1 MALRRSHSGDENI
14 DPFNAPDP
22 VMPSEEPE
30 REDPDPDDGIAR
42 IKRRDER
49 RRGKLSGAASN
60 SYQPPTYNHDDAS
73 SAHGSAWQGA
83 SGSMDPVSATAPED
97 GAGSAPIHGGYDAPE
112 QGGSFG
118 AAPSGDNGTDAG
130 ASTGTDADAESA
142 SSHHRHRS
150 KREPHAPRTHRG
162 EQNTNTHKASC
173 ILYLIIFILLSGAIA
188 SGAGMLLSSCSAAV
202 GGFFEGFFE
211 DDGPRYEDI
220 EPSAPSEVED
230 AVVNAVQTE
239 TKLQLD
245 ALIAGESDGV
255 SRFEQGVSDVFES
268 YCGATPEELGL
279 SAHEIAIWQLSHA
292 SYDLSSAHAYLSQI
306 GEGYEG
312 TANVY
317 FDFTAPDITA
327 LAFELSAHLPN
338 GYLEPGEADAL
349 TPEDLQKIR
358 AAYDAYTAGEPEYEE
373 RFSVMNFE
381 AATDLEG
388 GNCAIALDT
397 EAWNTELDWLAM

>member
-14 DPFNAPDP
+14 DPFIAPDP

-30 REDPDPDDGIAR
+30 RENPDPDDGIAR
-42 IKRRDER
+42 IKRRGER

-60 SYQPPTYNHDDAS
+60 SYQPPTYDHDDAS

-83 SGSMDPVSATAPED
+83 SGSMDPVSTTAPGD
-97 GAGSAPIHGGYDAPE
+97 DAGSAPIYGGYDAPAQE
-112 QGGSFG
+112 GPFG
-118 AAPSGDNGTDAG
+118 AAASGDDSAG
-130 ASTGTDADAESA
+130 AGSAAENTA
-142 SSHHRHRS
+142 PHHHHRS
-150 KREPHAPRTHRG
+150 KRAPRAPRTHHS
-162 EQNTNTHKASC
+162 EQNTSSRTASC
-173 ILYLIIFILLSGAIA
+173 AIYLIIFILLSGAIA

-202 GGFFEGFFE
+202 GDVFEGLFE

-220 EPSAPSEVED
+220 EPSAPREVED
-230 AVVNAVQTE
+230 AVVSAVQTE

-245 ALIAGESDGV
+245 ALMAGESDGV
-255 SRFEQGVSDVFES
+255 SRFEQGVTDVFES

-292 SYDLSSAHAYLSQI
+292 SYDLSSAHAYLAQV

-338 GYLEPGEADAL
+338 GYLEPGEADEL
-349 TPEDLQKIR
+349 TPENQQEIR

>member
-42 IKRRDER
+42 IKRRGER
-49 RRGKLSGAASN
+49 RRGKLSGPASN
-60 SYQPPTYNHDDAS
+60 SYQPPTYDHDDAP

-83 SGSMDPVSATAPED
+83 GGSMDSVSTTAPED
-97 GAGSAPIHGGYDAPE
+97 DAGSAPIYGGYDAPA
-112 QGGSFG
+112 QGSSFG
-118 AAPSGDNGTDAG
+118 AAPSGYAGTDAG
-130 ASTGTDADAESA
+130 ANTGTGSAAENTA
-142 SSHHRHRS
+142 PHHRHRS
-150 KREPHAPRTHRG
+150 KHAPRAPRTHRG
-162 EQNTNTHKASC
+162 EQNTNTRTTSC
-173 ILYLIIFILLSGAIA
+173 AIYLIIFILLSGAIA

-202 GGFFEGFFE
+202 GGFFEGLFE

-230 AVVNAVQTE
+230 AVVSAVQTE

-245 ALIAGESDGV
+245 ALIAGEADGV
-255 SRFEQGVSDVFES
+255 SRFEQGVSDIFQS

-338 GYLEPGEADAL
+338 GYLEPGEADEL
-349 TPEDLQKIR
+349 TPENLQEIR

>member
-42 IKRRDER
+42 VKQRGER
-49 RRGKLSGAASN
+49 RRGKLSGPASN
-60 SYQPPTYNHDDAS
+60 SYQPPTYDHDDAS
-73 SAHGSAWQGA
+73 SAHGSPWQSA
-83 SGSMDPVSATAPED
+83 SGSMDPVSTTAPGD
-97 GAGSAPIHGGYDAPE
+97 DAGSAPIYGGFDAPV
-112 QGGSFG
+112 QGSSFG
-118 AAPSGDNGTDAG
+118 AAASEGDGAGADAG
-130 ASTGTDADAESA
+130 TSSAAENTT
-142 SSHHRHRS
+142 SHHRQRS
-150 KREPHAPRTHRG
+150 ERKPRAPRTHRS
-162 EQNTNTHKASC
+162 ASSKGSRTTSC
-173 ILYLIIFILLSGAIA
+173 AIYLIIFILLSGAIA
-188 SGAGMLLSSCSAAV
+188 SGAGMLLSSCTAAV
-202 GGFFEGFFE
+202 GGVFEGLFE

-220 EPSAPSEVED
+220 EPSAPREVED
-230 AVVNAVQTE
+230 AVVSAVQTE

-268 YCGATPEELGL
+268 YCSATPEELGL

-292 SYDLSSAHAYLSQI
+292 SYDLSSAHAYLSQV

-317 FDFTAPDITA
+317 FDFTAPDIAA

-338 GYLEPGEADAL
+338 GYLEPGEANEL
-349 TPEDLQKIR
+349 TPENLQEIR

>member
-14 DPFNAPDP
+14 DPFNAPNP

-30 REDPDPDDGIAR
+30 HESPDPGDGIAHIR
-42 IKRRDER
+42 QRDKRRR
-49 RRGKLSGAASN
+49 QKVLGAASN
-60 SYQPPTYNHDDAS
+60 SYQPPTYNHDDALP
-73 SAHGSAWQGA
+73 AQASAWQGA
-83 SGSMDPVSATAPED
+83 GASMDPVSTTAPGAD
-97 GAGSAPIHGGYDAPE
+97 AGSAPIRGGYGAPVQE
-112 QGGSFG
+112 GSFG
-118 AAPSGDNGTDAG
+118 AAPSGDDGAEAGT
-130 ASTGTDADAESA
+130 STGTDADTESA
-142 SSHHRHRS
+142 ALRHRHRGGR
-150 KREPHAPRTHRG
+150 KARG
-162 EQNTNTHKASC
+162 GSAGGDKPNAGARKASC
-173 ILYLIIFILLSGAIA
+173 ILYLIIFILLSGAIT

-202 GGFFEGFFE
+202 GGFFEGIFA

-230 AVVNAVQTE
+230 AVVSAVQTE

-255 SRFEQGVSDVFES
+255 SRFEQGVTDAFQS

-292 SYDLSSAHAYLSQI
+292 SYDLSSAYAYLSQV

-317 FDFTAPDITA
+317 FDFTTPDITA

-338 GYLEPGEADAL
+338 GYLEPGEAGEL
-349 TPEDLQKIR
+349 TPENLQEIR

-373 RFSVMNFE
+373 LFSVMDFE

-397 EAWNTELDWLAM
+397 EAWNEELDWLTM

>member
-49 RRGKLSGAASN
+49 RRGNMSGAASN

-73 SAHGSAWQGA
+73 SAHGSSWQ
-83 SGSMDPVSATAPED
+83 
-97 GAGSAPIHGGYDAPE
+97 
-112 QGGSFG
+112 
-118 AAPSGDNGTDAG
+118 G
-130 ASTGTDADAESA
+130 ASTGTNAGAESA
-142 SSHHRHRS
+142 SSHHHNRS
-150 KREPHAPRTHRG
+150 KRAPRAPRTHHS
-162 EQNTNTHKASC
+162 EQNTSSRTASC
-173 ILYLIIFILLSGAIA
+173 AIYLIIFILLSGAIA

-202 GGFFEGFFE
+202 GDVFEGLFE

-220 EPSAPSEVED
+220 EPSAPREVED
-230 AVVNAVQTE
+230 AVVSAVQTE

-255 SRFEQGVSDVFES
+255 SRFEQGATDIFQS

-306 GEGYEG
+306 GEGYKG